1 MQSEKACGVRAA
13 TRTPRVR
20 RHVGDAS
27 RHGGDNVLGGQRLL
41 EDRGS
46 RHDFRCVGSIVRVLA
61 SDNEHGGAEGT
72 LLLCQ
77 PLMKHFRRF
86 TDFILRRRG
95 SDDGGHLLFLRLTKC
110 AGVATVL
117 GSFPHVQDLE
127 GWCQCRD
134 LLLDFGIDVR
144 PYQTLHILAFPIL
157 DCKQKYLAC
166 LRDTCTD
173 VPRIGAE
180 VGTKVAVVPSL
191 FVSFV
196 CCIVDLRQTEV
207 VQGTLPPRLKQLA
220 RQGIPGK
227 ELHAAFRLCWLRW
240 LFRGGCSEKAE
251 RGVGH
256 VESKHKVGGFT
267 AMLLKPTA
275 GVLTNSRDHVVSC
288 MDLQRRSK
296 HAWADAMGNCRML
309 LSIGK
314 PAFFVPYA

>member
-1 MQSEKACGVRAA
+1 MLSQLEKACGVRAA
-13 TRTPRVR
+13 TRTPRLR
-20 RHVGDAS
+20 RHLGDAS

-41 EDRGS
+41 GDRGS

-61 SDNEHGGAEGT
+61 SDNEQGGAEGT

-86 TDFILRRRG
+86 TDLIFRRRG
-95 SDDGGHLLFLRLTKC
+95 PDGGGHLLFLRLAKC
-110 AGVATVL
+110 AGVATLL
-117 GSFPHVQDLE
+117 GSFPHMQDLE

-134 LLLDFGIDVR
+134 LVLDFGIDVR
-144 PYQTLHILAFPIL
+144 PYQALHILAFPIL

-180 VGTKVAVVPSL
+180 VGTKVAAVPSL

-196 CCIVDLRQTEV
+196 CRIVELLQTEL
-207 VQGTLPPRLKQLA
+207 VQGTLPPRFKQLA

-227 ELHAAFRLCWLRW
+227 ELHAAFILRRILRRLL
-240 LFRGGCSEKAE
+240 RGGCSEKAE

-256 VESKHKVGGFT
+256 VESKNKAGGFT

-275 GVLTNSRDHVVSC
+275 GALANSRDHVVSC
-288 MDLQRRSK
+288 MDLQRRSR
-296 HAWADAMGNCRML
+296 HA
-309 LSIGK
+309 
-314 PAFFVPYA
+314 